1 MAAKDEP
8 IEGVIRRAAGGR
20 QDYIRGDGTTS
31 GDFQSGAR
39 LDSAAVQTASLTT
52 SYRIPIVGN
61 DSVTVLLKPTTL
73 TGTVTVTLA
82 PTLADG
88 VTADSTT
95 ASSGTLTVSTLSK
108 FTLAGFGGAS
118 FALLTI
124 VTSAAS
130 TSQFLLGSG
139 GIAEYRAL

>member
-1 MAAKDEP
+1 MSAKDEP
-8 IEGVIRRAAGGR
+8 VADVVRRAAGGR
-20 QDYIRGDGTTS
+20 QDYIRGDGTVT

-39 LDSAAVQTASLTT
+39 LDAAIVQTASLTT

-73 TGTVTVTLA
+73 TGTVTATLT
-82 PTLADG
+82 PTLVDG

-95 ASSGTLTVSTLSK
+95 TVSVTLAASGTLYKATL
-108 FTLAGFGGAS
+108 TGFGGAS

-124 VTSAAS
+124 VTAAAS
-130 TSQFLLGSG
+130 TVQLLGPTG
-139 GIAEYRAL
+139 YAEYRAL